1 MLRNQDRPMIAFVLQ
16 SARKK
21 DFASAKEGAAGGQML
36 RLSKEFESVN
46 KLFLSAFLDIS
57 SLKRLRWKELRAAAR
72 IENRHSLM
80 RMTSSMISLVS
91 SIVKRASC
99 RSLRC
104 SP

>member
-46 KLFLSAFLDIS
+46 KLFLSA
-57 SLKRLRWKELRAAAR
+57 
-72 IENRHSLM
+72 
-80 RMTSSMISLVS
+80 
-91 SIVKRASC
+91 
-99 RSLRC
+99 
-104 SP
+104 